1 MPCSNGFITIIFFL
15 GENGNKGKKEGN
27 DSLLLMGG
35 AGGDGSLDSD
45 IS

>member
-1 MPCSNGFITIIFFL
+1 MPCSNGFITIIFFS

-27 DSLLLMGG
+27 DTLLLMDG
-35 AGGDGSLDSD
+35 AGGDRSLNLD

>member
-1 MPCSNGFITIIFFL
+1 MLCSNGFITIIFFP

-27 DSLLLMGG
+27 DTVLLMGG
-35 AGGDGSLDSD
+35 AGGDGSLNLD